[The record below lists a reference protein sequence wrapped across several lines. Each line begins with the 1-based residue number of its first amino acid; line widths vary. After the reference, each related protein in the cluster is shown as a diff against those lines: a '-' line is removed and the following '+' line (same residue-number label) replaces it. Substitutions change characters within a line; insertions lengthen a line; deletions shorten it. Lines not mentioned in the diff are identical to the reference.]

1 LRCVCVRAV
10 DHTSC
15 RCPSASYS
23 YVFPSSSSLV
33 VLCEPSQNGWFLERP
48 HMQIQTDSACGL
60 ISSGLLSDLT
70 TLRIAKVMLLEIR
83 RKLATSVCF
92 VSQFAAGGEHV
103 TRSRPSC
110 SISFT

>member
-1 LRCVCVRAV
+1 
-10 DHTSC
+10 
-15 RCPSASYS
+15 
-23 YVFPSSSSLV
+23 
-33 VLCEPSQNGWFLERP
+33 
-48 HMQIQTDSACGL
+48 MQIQTDSACGL

-103 TRSRPSC
+103 TRSRPSW
-110 SISFT
+110 SISFA